1 MQEMQRKT
9 QGAWQHQPC
18 EMGVGTRREGGPE
31 LSGKMMDRA
40 VQEGRGGPLGPP
52 GSELSLQRDEGHGVL
67 RELLL
72 INIREK

>member
-1 MQEMQRKT
+1 MPGSISHAKWVWEPE
-9 QGAWQHQPC
+9 G
-18 EMGVGTRREGGPE
+18 REAPE

-40 VQEGRGGPLGPP
+40 VQEGRGGPLRPP